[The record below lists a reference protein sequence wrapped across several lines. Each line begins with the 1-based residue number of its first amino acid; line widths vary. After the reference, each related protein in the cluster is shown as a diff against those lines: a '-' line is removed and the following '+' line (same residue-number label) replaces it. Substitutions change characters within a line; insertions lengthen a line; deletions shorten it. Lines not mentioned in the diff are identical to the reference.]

1 MSDCCSNKKCGSAA
15 TVEEASV
22 KNTATAPT
30 EASEKMPP
38 KTTETTPACCSTGSC
53 CSTDGLSQVSEL
65 VAEHPR
71 NDDVQTRLRIMQMD
85 CPTEEALLRK
95 KLAKLSSVSNLEFN
109 LIQRVLTVTHTPQAL
124 EPVLQAVR
132 SLGFDPEPID
142 KAMQPE
148 GNCCTGRE
156 AESTGGS
163 CCAPAPVTFGELQT
177 QQLTADGVRT
187 SIRIMQMDCPVE
199 EGMIRKKLDGMS
211 AVKELDFNLMQRV
224 LTVVHAPDALEPVL
238 AAIRSLGFEPELPDS
253 NGRHVVTE
261 EKKKPWWPLALAG
274 VAASAAEAMHW
285 AGMPEWLEAALAL
298 AAVAACGLSTYKKG
312 WIALRNGN
320 LNINALMSIAVTGA
334 LALGQWPEA
343 AMVMVLFT
351 IAELIEA
358 KSLDRARNAIGSL
371 MKLTPETA
379 TIQQPDGSWKET
391 EAVSVSLNSV
401 VRVKPG
407 ERIALD
413 GTVVRGRTAINQ
425 APITGESLPV
435 DKGEGDPVFAGTV
448 NGSGGFEYR
457 VTAAAGN
464 TTLARII
471 HAVEEAQGA
480 KAPTQRF
487 VDRFAQIYT
496 PVVFAI
502 AVAVAVLPPLI
513 AGESWQ
519 AWIYKALVMLVI
531 ACPCALVIS
540 TPVTLVSG
548 LTAAARRG
556 ILIKG
561 GVYLEE
567 GRKLKWLALDK
578 TGTLTHG
585 KPVQTD
591 AIIYTGVAEDE
602 GRRLAVSLA
611 GYSDHPVS
619 QAVSA
624 ASDSIQRYEVEN
636 FEALPGRGVRGVIN
650 GQTYSLGNLRLA
662 EETVRCPE
670 AVRAAL
676 TELETGGKTV
686 IMLCDTHQ
694 VLGLFAVADTVK
706 ESSREAISQLHSLGV
721 KTLMLTGD
729 NAHTAQAIAGQVGI
743 DEARGD
749 QLPEDKLRAVETFTA
764 QGTTGMVGDGIN
776 DAPALARAD
785 IGFAMGAM
793 GTDTAIET
801 ADVALMD
808 DDLRKIPAFVRLSRQ
823 TYNVLVQNIV
833 MAIGIKA
840 VFLALTIAGM
850 GTMWMA
856 VFADVGASLLV
867 VANGLRLLRN
877 KQRLLPIRL

>member
-1 MSDCCSNKKCGSAA
+1 
-15 TVEEASV
+15 
-22 KNTATAPT
+22 
-30 EASEKMPP
+30 MPP

-95 KLAKLSSVSNLEFN
+95 KLAKLSAVSNLEFN

-163 CCAPAPVTFGELQT
+163 CCAPVPVTFGELQT